1 MPHLVVGRGVDRRA
15 PRWRLSACRPQL
27 RERPCTVVVP
37 PALCSVVGEM
47 ADPTDPLLDML
58 SAGGDAPTSEAQAEL
73 LAGMEVYRTL
83 VDSGSPSD
91 AWDAVT
97 SLDEKDARRALLSAV
112 LNEIS
117 RRRQPV

>member
-1 MPHLVVGRGVDRRA
+1 MPRRLQHST
-15 PRWRLSACRPQL
+15 RRLRTVA
-27 RERPCTVVVP
+27 ERC
-37 PALCSVVGEM
+37 ALCSVVGEM
-47 ADPTDPLLDML
+47 ADPTNPLLDVL
-58 SAGGDAPTSEAQAEL
+58 SAGGNPPTSGAQAEL
-73 LAGMEVYRTL
+73 LLGMEVYRTL

-97 SLDEKDARRALLSAV
+97 ALDEKDARRALLSAV

>member
-1 MPHLVVGRGVDRRA
+1 MVV
-15 PRWRLSACRPQL
+15 LS
-27 RERPCTVVVP
+27 
-37 PALCSVVGEM
+37 ALCSVVGEM
-47 ADPTDPLLDML
+47 ADRTDPLLDLL
-58 SAGGDAPTSEAQAEL
+58 SAGGDAPTREAQAEL

-91 AWDAVT
+91 AWAAVT
-97 SLDEKDARRALLSAV
+97 ALDEKDARRALLSAV